1 MKATDKEVLHR
12 MCDKIK
18 LSDVQKENIMK
29 KISEEAS
36 GNKKSFNVRRF
47 AAVAASVLVLAGTT
61 VFAEAKFGIVD
72 RFSNLYKA
80 ITREEV
86 ILDESEKAVIEDI
99 SLESGYEFEVE
110 GGKVRIDTIMY
121 DSSSIWLM
129 YTGISNGDDIES
141 AFLDKYGLGSGLAII
156 VNGKKYSGGGRTS
169 YGDLDENEEGYQGY
183 YIFDV
188 SPSQYIDGERV
199 NDFSLKQGD
208 EIILTKH
215 SYIDPNFNV
224 SHSLDDI
231 SKIFGIFTLSK
242 PVQSLSFTCENTE
255 GMEILETITEIR
267 VTPLSI
273 TVMGSKS
280 LRKTFPEG
288 IGYKYFERVGGTV
301 ALGSTGDPE
310 ADNSEFGYAISIV
323 KKDGT
328 VAPCDECRSAGSST
342 GYGYDYLY
350 ETRKLER
357 PVDLKDIDYI
367 LVKGW
372 GLEYKI
378 PVNVE

>member
-99 SLESGYEFEVE
+99 SLESGYEFEME

-129 YTGISNGDDIES
+129 YTGISK
-141 AFLDKYGLGSGLAII
+141 ALFLTSMDLAVGLQL
-156 VNGKKYSGGGRTS
+156 
-169 YGDLDENEEGYQGY
+169 L
-183 YIFDV
+183 
-188 SPSQYIDGERV
+188 
-199 NDFSLKQGD
+199 
-208 EIILTKH
+208 
-215 SYIDPNFNV
+215 
-224 SHSLDDI
+224 
-231 SKIFGIFTLSK
+231 
-242 PVQSLSFTCENTE
+242 
-255 GMEILETITEIR
+255 
-267 VTPLSI
+267 
-273 TVMGSKS
+273 
-280 LRKTFPEG
+280 
-288 IGYKYFERVGGTV
+288 
-301 ALGSTGDPE
+301 
-310 ADNSEFGYAISIV
+310 
-323 KKDGT
+323 
-328 VAPCDECRSAGSST
+328 
-342 GYGYDYLY
+342 
-350 ETRKLER
+350 
-357 PVDLKDIDYI
+357 
-367 LVKGW
+367 
-372 GLEYKI
+372 
-378 PVNVE
+378 